1 MKLISFHRNKKL
13 NKRKILIVLTTIFI
27 LTSGIVNY
35 FDINL
40 IDSEQN
46 EHSNS
51 YNKKLR
57 TAKIS
62 APIHINNNWS
72 AAQLAGNCTGSG
84 IWGDPY
90 VIEDLIINGQNSS
103 SCILIE
109 NTNKFFKI
117 ENNPIIFTIN
127 NQPKLKTTS
136 YRDDIGLRGALALI
150 YYKIENSPILDM
162 L

>member
-1 MKLISFHRNKKL
+1 MKLKFQRNKNL
-13 NKRKILIVLTTIFI
+13 NKRKISIVLTTIFI

-40 IDSEQN
+40 IYSEQN

-72 AAQLAGNCTGSG
+72 DAQLAGNCTGSG
-84 IWGDPY
+84 IWSDPY

-109 NTNKFFKI
+109 NTIEFFKI
-117 ENNPIIFTIN
+117 ENCTVFNSSSVVTSGAGIKLNNVMNGTILN
-127 NQPKLKTTS
+127 NNCS
-136 YRDDIGLRGALALI
+136 NNNGF
-150 YYKIENSPILDM
+150 
-162 L
+162 